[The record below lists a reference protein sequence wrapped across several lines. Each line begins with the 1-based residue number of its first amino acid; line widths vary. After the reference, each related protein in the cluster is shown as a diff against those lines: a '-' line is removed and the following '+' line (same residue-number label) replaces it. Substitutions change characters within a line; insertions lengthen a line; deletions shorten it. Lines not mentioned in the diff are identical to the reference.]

1 MVTKPSGRKIK
12 RPLSSDGSPPVCIPP
27 YITHVGKTRSCTTQY
42 KLMIEIPPINI
53 YLQLGMVNPC
63 GSCVNS
69 IYIYIYVCVCI
80 YHILHILHNITYICI
95 YTLLYSHFFPEKLA
109 PSTDLLGPPPARRRR
124 SAAPRDGD
132 LPARPAT
139 SDL

>member
-69 IYIYIYVCVCI
+69 IYICVCVSIIYYIYYI
-80 YHILHILHNITYICI
+80 ILHIYICI